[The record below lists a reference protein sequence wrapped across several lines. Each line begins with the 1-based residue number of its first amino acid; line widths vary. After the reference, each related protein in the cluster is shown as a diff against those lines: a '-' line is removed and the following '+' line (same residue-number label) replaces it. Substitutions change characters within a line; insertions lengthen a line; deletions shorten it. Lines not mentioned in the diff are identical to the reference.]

1 MRIEQIK
8 DKALK
13 GLLSQI
19 LSSIGNDVNIEDLVD
34 DYESEFSAA
43 YSSIGTELMNLGLDY
58 DTQNITYVIGLL
70 IMNPDFEGDDEILKR
85 PTLDSY
91 EVTHV
96 YEKRLT
102 VEVTYLTEFKS
113 YIPITNDIVRDL
125 ESGGLYHGADGDI
138 IDEDVTD
145 TDWVDDW
152 IDSVQ

>member
-1 MRIEQIK
+1 MKIDQIK

-34 DYESEFSAA
+34 DYEYEFLAA
-43 YSSIGTELMNLGLDY
+43 YSSIGTELRNLGLDY
-58 DTQNITYVIGLL
+58 DMQSITYVIGLL
-70 IMNPDFEGDDEILKR
+70 IMNPDFENEDEILKR

-91 EVTHV
+91 EVRHI
-96 YEKRLT
+96 YEKRIT

-113 YIPITNDIVRDL
+113 YIPITEDIVRDL
-125 ESGGLYHGADGDI
+125 ESGDSYHGAEGDI